1 MQEKKSTQH
10 SGLKCEKCG
19 KDVTDKVANY
29 SKQFHNKV
37 LCMEY
42 VINDGRIIKTIDG
55 RRINNEQN

>member
-1 MQEKKSTQH
+1 MVITDFNQMSLDE
-10 SGLKCEKCG
+10 LK
-19 KDVTDKVANY
+19 AI
-29 SKQFHNKV
+29 NKV